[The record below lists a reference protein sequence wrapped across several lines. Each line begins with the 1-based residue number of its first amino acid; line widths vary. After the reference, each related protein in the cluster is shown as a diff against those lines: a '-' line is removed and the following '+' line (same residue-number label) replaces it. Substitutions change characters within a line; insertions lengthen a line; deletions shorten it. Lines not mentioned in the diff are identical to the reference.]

1 MRFTDSYRRLFLA
14 VAAVFWALAAFAQ
27 MPSGRQW
34 QAPADPAYE
43 MREISCVSDGN
54 RLYGEAFIP
63 RSPGKHP
70 AVIMSHGYGATH
82 AGFYGMV
89 DTLAKSGY
97 VCYCYDFAGGSPH
110 SRSEGR
116 TEDMSIFTER
126 QNLMDV
132 IDMVRGWDCVDAESV
147 FLLGESQGGCVS
159 AITAPYVADKIKSI
173 VLVYPA
179 LCIPDDAFALYPR
192 RENIPDTVT
201 FMGMRIGRAYYEPLY
216 DSFDIYKEI
225 AGYQGDVLIIHGT
238 EDGLVKPEYSAK
250 ASNVYDQCE
259 FHLIFG
265 AGHGFR
271 KPEHRDAYHTYVIDF
286 LSQQMRA
293 KRIQAYLASRR
304 SDPAAHTFLPDAKKA
319 KNSPYVGSKNY
330 GKRIAVF
337 GGSLSV
343 NPESDVAKQLW
354 ADQLGAEVVTY
365 GVGGAGFSIDQGYSL
380 QKQVDTAG
388 VYDVYVLWASTND
401 FTNNRPCGSWSDY
414 TAADGYDESKL
425 HTQCGGINYCIRR
438 LLEKNPRAEI
448 YFFTSLRFFGTDSGH
463 NPFSLTPN
471 KAGKTFAE
479 YVEAQKA
486 CCAYYGIPVLD
497 QFNLQG
503 INEFNV
509 EYYYQDDLLHMKEE
523 GYRRIAP
530 VQAAFLSNGR

>member
-1 MRFTDSYRRLFLA
+1 MRFICFYRLIFLA
-14 VAAVFWALAAFAQ
+14 AAAAFWLLAASAQ
-27 MPSGRQW
+27 VPGRPW
-34 QAPADPAYE
+34 QAPTDPSYE

-82 AGFYGMV
+82 AGFYAMV
-89 DTLAKSGY
+89 DTLAKLGY
-97 VCYCYDFAGGSPH
+97 VCYCYDFAGGSR
-110 SRSEGR
+110 SGRSEGR

-126 QNLMDV
+126 QNLLDV
-132 IDMVRGWDCVDAESV
+132 IEMVRSWDCVDDESL

-159 AITAPYVADKIKSI
+159 AIAAPYVADKIKAI

-179 LCIPDDAFALYPR
+179 LCIPDDGFALYP
-192 RENIPDTVT
+192 ELGNVPDTVT
-201 FMGMRIGRAYYEPLY
+201 FMGMRIGRAYYERFY
-216 DSFDIYKEI
+216 GGFDIYKEI
-225 AGYQGDVLIIHGT
+225 AGYQGDVLIVHGT

-250 ASNVYDQCE
+250 ASNVYEHSE

-271 KPEHRDAYHTYVIDF
+271 KPEHREAYHTYVIDF
-286 LSQQMRA
+286 LTRQMRPR
-293 KRIQAYLASRR
+293 RIQAYLSSLR
-304 SDPAAHTFLPDAKKA
+304 SDPSAHTLRPDVKKA
-319 KNSPYVGSKNY
+319 KNSPYLGSKNY

-354 ADQLGAEVVTY
+354 ADMLGAEVVTY

-401 FTNNRPCGSWSDY
+401 FTNDRPCGSWADY
-414 TAADGYDESKL
+414 TAADGYDESKR

-463 NPFSLTPN
+463 NPYSVVPN
-471 KAGKTFAE
+471 NTGKTFAE

-509 EYYYQDDLLHMKEE
+509 ENYYKDDLLHMNEE

>member
-1 MRFTDSYRRLFLA
+1 MRFTYFYRHLFLA
-14 VAAVFWALAAFAQ
+14 AAALFCTLAASAQ
-27 MPSGRQW
+27 LPGRQW
-34 QAPADPAYE
+34 QAPTDPSYE

-70 AVIMSHGYGATH
+70 AVIMSHGYGASHT
-82 AGFYGMV
+82 GFYAMV
-89 DTLAKSGY
+89 DTLAKLGY
-97 VCYCYDFAGGSPH
+97 VCYCYDFAGGSR
-110 SRSEGR
+110 SGRSEGR

-126 QNLMDV
+126 QNLLDV
-132 IDMVRGWDCVDAESV
+132 IDMVRSWDCVDDESL

-179 LCIPDDAFALYPR
+179 LCIPDDAFALYPK
-192 RENIPDTVT
+192 REDIPDTVT
-201 FMGMRIGRAYYEPLY
+201 FMGMRIGRAYYDPLY
-216 DSFDIYKEI
+216 DGFDIYKEI
-225 AGYQGDVLIIHGT
+225 SGYRGDVLIIHGT
-238 EDGLVKPEYSAK
+238 EDGLVKPEFSAK
-250 ASNVYDQCE
+250 ASNVYEHSE

-265 AGHGFR
+265 AGHGFW
-271 KPEHRDAYHTYVIDF
+271 KPEHRAQYHSYVVDF
-286 LSQQMRA
+286 LNRQMQP
-293 KRIQAYLASRR
+293 KRIQTYLSSRR
-304 SDPAAHTFLPDAKKA
+304 SAPSTHTLLPDAKKA
-319 KNSPYVGSKNY
+319 KNSPYIGSKNY

-343 NPESDVAKQLW
+343 NAESDVAKQLW
-354 ADQLGAEVVTY
+354 ADMLGAEVVTY

-401 FTNNRPCGSWSDY
+401 FTNDRPCGSWSDY
-414 TAADGYDESKL
+414 TAADGYDETKRHS
-425 HTQCGGINYCIRR
+425 QCGGINYCIRR

-463 NPFSLTPN
+463 NPYSVTSN

-509 EYYYQDDLLHMKEE
+509 GNYYKDDLLHMNEE

-530 VQAAFLSNGR
+530 VQADFLSNGR

>member
-1 MRFTDSYRRLFLA
+1 MRFICFYRHLFLA
-14 VAAVFWALAAFAQ
+14 AAALFCTLAASAQ
-27 MPSGRQW
+27 LPGRQW
-34 QAPADPAYE
+34 QAPADPSYE

-70 AVIMSHGYGATH
+70 AVIMSHGYGASHT
-82 AGFYGMV
+82 GFYAMV
-89 DTLAKSGY
+89 DTLAKLGY
-97 VCYCYDFAGGSPH
+97 VCYCYDFAGGSR
-110 SRSEGR
+110 SGRSEGR

-126 QNLMDV
+126 QNLLDV
-132 IDMVRGWDCVDAESV
+132 IDMVRSWDCVDDESL

-179 LCIPDDAFALYPR
+179 LCIPDDAFALYPK
-192 RENIPDTVT
+192 REDIPDTVT
-201 FMGMRIGRAYYEPLY
+201 FMGMRIGRAYYDPLY
-216 DSFDIYKEI
+216 DGFDIYKEI
-225 AGYQGDVLIIHGT
+225 SGYQGDVLIIHGT

-250 ASNVYDQCE
+250 ASNVYEHSE

-271 KPEHRDAYHTYVIDF
+271 KPEHRAQYHSYVIDF
-286 LSQQMRA
+286 LTRQIRP
-293 KRIQAYLASRR
+293 KRIQTYLSSRR
-304 SDPAAHTFLPDAKKA
+304 SAPSTHTLLPDAKKA
-319 KNSPYVGSKNY
+319 KNSPYIGSKNY

-343 NPESDVAKQLW
+343 NAESDVAKQLW
-354 ADQLGAEVVTY
+354 ADMLGAEVVTY

-401 FTNNRPCGSWSDY
+401 FTNDRPCGSWSDY
-414 TAADGYDESKL
+414 TAADGYDESRR

-448 YFFTSLRFFGTDSGH
+448 YFFTSLRFFGADSGH
-463 NPFSLTPN
+463 NPYSVSPN
-471 KAGKTFAE
+471 KTGKTFAD

-509 EYYYQDDLLHMKEE
+509 ENYYKGDLLHMNEE

>member
-1 MRFTDSYRRLFLA
+1 MKRLIFVLA
-14 VAAVFWALAAFAQ
+14 ALWTMAAFAQ
-27 MPSGRQW
+27 MPGRQW
-34 QAPADPAYE
+34 QAPSDPSYE
-43 MREISCVSDGN
+43 MREIPCVSDGN

-63 RSPGKHP
+63 RTPGKHP

-82 AGFYGMV
+82 AGFYPMI
-89 DTLAKSGY
+89 DTLAKAGY
-97 VCYCYDFAGGSPH
+97 VCYCYDFAGGSRF

-116 TEDMSIFTER
+116 TEEMSIFTER
-126 QNLMDV
+126 QNLLDV
-132 IDMVRGWDCVDAESV
+132 IDLVRSWDFVDPESV

-159 AITAPYVADKIKSI
+159 AITAPYVSDKIQSI

-179 LCIPDDAFALYPR
+179 LCIPDDGFALYPTI
-192 RENIPDTVT
+192 ESVPDTVT
-201 FMGMRIGRAYYEPLY
+201 FMGMRIGRPYYERFY
-216 DSFDIYKEI
+216 DGFDIYKEI

-250 ASNVYDQCE
+250 ASNVYANCE

-271 KPEHRDAYHTYVIDF
+271 KPEHSAQYHAYVFDF
-286 LSQQMRA
+286 LSKQMRPKRMQAFLAARRPDPATHTLRPDAGKA
-293 KRIQAYLASRR
+293 KR
-304 SDPAAHTFLPDAKKA
+304 
-319 KNSPYVGSKNY
+319 SPFAGSKNF

-365 GVGGAGFSIDQGYSL
+365 GVGGAGFSIEQGYSL

-388 VYDVYVLWASTND
+388 IYDVYVLWASTND
-401 FTNNRPCGSWSDY
+401 FTNNRPCGSWTDY
-414 TAADGYDESKL
+414 TALDGYDESKL
-425 HTQCGGINYCIRR
+425 NTQCGGINYCIRR
-438 LLEKNPRAEI
+438 LLEKNPEAEI
-448 YFFTSLRFFGTDSGH
+448 YFFTSLRFFGNDSGH
-463 NPFSLTPN
+463 NPFSTVTN
-471 KAGKTFAE
+471 KAGNTFAD

-509 EYYYQDDLLHMKEE
+509 RNHYKDDLLHMTEE
-523 GYRRIAP
+523 GYRRIGP

>member
-1 MRFTDSYRRLFLA
+1 MRITCYYRHLFLVLA
-14 VAAVFWALAAFAQ
+14 VAFGTLNVSAQ
-27 MPSGRQW
+27 GPGRQR

-43 MREISCVSDGN
+43 MREISCVSEGN

-82 AGFYGMV
+82 EGFYGMV
-89 DTLAKSGY
+89 DTLAKLGY
-97 VCYCYDFAGGSPH
+97 VCYCYDFAGGSPR

-132 IDMVRGWDCVDAESV
+132 IDMVRGWDCVDAESI

-159 AITAPYVADKIKSI
+159 AITAPYVSEKIKSI

-179 LCIPDDAFALYPR
+179 LCIPDDGFVLYPK
-192 RENIPDTVT
+192 RENVPDTVT
-201 FMGMRIGRAYYEPLY
+201 FMGMRIGRAYYERFY
-216 DSFDIYKEI
+216 DGFDIYKEI

-250 ASNVYDQCE
+250 ASNVYDHCE

-265 AGHGFR
+265 AGHGFW
-271 KPEHRDAYHTYVIDF
+271 KPEHRTQYHAYVIDF
-286 LSQQMRA
+286 LTRQMRP
-293 KRIQAYLASRR
+293 KRIQAYLASLR
-304 SDPAAHTFLPDAKKA
+304 SDPTAHTLRPDAKKA
-319 KNSPYVGSKNY
+319 KNSPYAGSKNY
-330 GKRIAVF
+330 GKRMAVF

-401 FTNNRPCGSWSDY
+401 YTNDRPCGSWSDY
-414 TAADGYDESKL
+414 TAVDGYDVSKL

-448 YFFTSLRFFGTDSGH
+448 YFFTSLRFFGADAGH
-463 NPFSLTPN
+463 NPYSVTPN
-471 KAGKTFAE
+471 KTGKTFAE

-509 EYYYQDDLLHMKEE
+509 GNHYKEDLLHMNEE

>member
-1 MRFTDSYRRLFLA
+1 MKRLIFVLA
-14 VAAVFWALAAFAQ
+14 ALWTMAAFAQ
-27 MPSGRQW
+27 MPGRQW
-34 QAPADPAYE
+34 QAPSDPSYE
-43 MREISCVSDGN
+43 MREIPCVSDGN

-63 RSPGKHP
+63 RTPGKHP
-70 AVIMSHGYGATH
+70 AIIMSHGYGATH
-82 AGFYGMV
+82 AGFYPMI
-89 DTLAKSGY
+89 DTLAKAGY
-97 VCYCYDFAGGSPH
+97 VCYCYDFAGGSRF

-116 TEDMSIFTER
+116 TEEMSIFTER
-126 QNLMDV
+126 QNLLDV
-132 IDMVRGWDCVDAESV
+132 IDLVRSWDFVDPESV

-159 AITAPYVADKIKSI
+159 AITAPYVSDKIQSI

-179 LCIPDDAFALYPR
+179 LCIPDDGFALYPTI
-192 RENIPDTVT
+192 ESVPDTVT
-201 FMGMRIGRAYYEPLY
+201 FMGMRIGRPYYERFY
-216 DSFDIYKEI
+216 DGFDIYKEI

-250 ASNVYDQCE
+250 ASNVYANCE

-271 KPEHRDAYHTYVIDF
+271 KPEHSAQYHAYVLDF
-286 LSQQMRA
+286 LSKQMRPKRMQAFLAARRPDPATHTLRPYAEKA
-293 KRIQAYLASRR
+293 KR
-304 SDPAAHTFLPDAKKA
+304 
-319 KNSPYVGSKNY
+319 SPYAASKNF

-365 GVGGAGFSIDQGYSL
+365 GVGGAGFSIEQGYSL

-388 VYDVYVLWASTND
+388 IYDVYVLWASTND
-401 FTNNRPCGSWSDY
+401 FTNNRPCGSWTDY
-414 TAADGYDESKL
+414 TALDGYDESKL
-425 HTQCGGINYCIRR
+425 NTQCGGINYCIRR
-438 LLEKNPRAEI
+438 LLEKNPEAEI
-448 YFFTSLRFFGTDSGH
+448 YFFTSLRFFGNDSGH
-463 NPFSLTPN
+463 NPFSTVTN
-471 KAGKTFAE
+471 KAGNTFAD

-497 QFNLQG
+497 QFNIQG

-509 EYYYQDDLLHMKEE
+509 RKHYKDDLLHMTKE
-523 GYRRIAP
+523 GYRRIGP
-530 VQAAFLSNGR
+530 VQAAFLANGR

>member
-1 MRFTDSYRRLFLA
+1 MRFICFYRHLFLA
-14 VAAVFWALAAFAQ
+14 AAALFCTLAASAQ
-27 MPSGRQW
+27 LPGRQW
-34 QAPADPAYE
+34 QAPADPSYE

-70 AVIMSHGYGATH
+70 AVIMSHGYGASHT
-82 AGFYGMV
+82 GFYAMV
-89 DTLAKSGY
+89 DTLAKLGY
-97 VCYCYDFAGGSPH
+97 VCYCYDFAGGSR
-110 SRSEGR
+110 SGRSEGR

-126 QNLMDV
+126 QNLLDV
-132 IDMVRGWDCVDAESV
+132 IDMVRSWDCVDDESL

-179 LCIPDDAFALYPR
+179 LCIPDDAFALYPK
-192 RENIPDTVT
+192 REDIPDTVT
-201 FMGMRIGRAYYEPLY
+201 FMGMRIGRAYYDPLY
-216 DSFDIYKEI
+216 DGFDIYKEI
-225 AGYQGDVLIIHGT
+225 SGYQGDVLIIHGT

-250 ASNVYDQCE
+250 ASNVYEHSE

-271 KPEHRDAYHTYVIDF
+271 KPEHRAQYHSYVIDF
-286 LSQQMRA
+286 LTRQMRPR
-293 KRIQAYLASRR
+293 RIQAYLASLR
-304 SDPAAHTFLPDAKKA
+304 SDPSTHTLRPDSKKA
-319 KNSPYVGSKNY
+319 KNSPYLGSKNY

-343 NPESDVAKQLW
+343 NAESDVAKQLW
-354 ADQLGAEVVTY
+354 ADMLGAEVVTY

-401 FTNNRPCGSWSDY
+401 FTNDRPCGSWSDY
-414 TAADGYDESKL
+414 TAADGYDETKRHS
-425 HTQCGGINYCIRR
+425 QCGGINYCIRR
-438 LLEKNPRAEI
+438 LLEKNPQAEI

-463 NPFSLTPN
+463 NPFSVTPN

-509 EYYYQDDLLHMKEE
+509 KNYYKDDLLHMNEE

-530 VQAAFLSNGR
+530 VQATFLSNGR